1 MTGVDALP
9 TPTVSA
15 IVVTWNMVDLLRR
28 CLAAL
33 QDHGPRGGEME
44 IIVVDN
50 GSADGTI
57 AMLRQ
62 EWPDV
67 RLVANADNLGFT
79 KANNQGIAIARGR
92 QLLLINADAFLTAGC
107 IERMVDRMTKD
118 DRAAVV
124 GPRLVYGDGT
134 WQRWTAGR
142 APSLRAALNHFLFL
156 ERLGRGAPALGGLYL
171 GVDVREARRVDWVS
185 SACMLVRAD
194 AVHAV
199 GGMDERFFV
208 YMDDVDLCQRL
219 REVGWHVWYE
229 PAAEAIHLMG
239 QGSRRRQGG
248 PSPAALRS
256 LNQYFVLRHGE
267 AAAAGLH
274 LIEIIGFGLRAVIY
288 TTAAF
293 VRRETNLRDKA
304 RTHRT
309 FFRLMFQ
316 REYRG

>member
-1 MTGVDALP
+1 MTGVNAFR

-15 IVVTWNMVDLLRR
+15 IVVTWNMADLLAR
-28 CLAAL
+28 CLGTL
-33 QDHGPRGGEME
+33 KDHGPSGNAME

-50 GSADGTI
+50 GSTDGTGE
-57 AMLRQ
+57 MLRR

-67 RLVANADNLGFT
+67 RLIANTDNLGFT
-79 KANNQGIAIARGR
+79 KANNQGIEIARGR
-92 QLLLINADAFLTAGC
+92 YLLLINADAFLTPRC
-107 IERMVDRMTKD
+107 LEPMVDRMAHD
-118 DRAAVV
+118 DRAAVI

-156 ERLGRGAPALGGLYL
+156 ERLGRGAPALAGLYL

-219 REVGWHVWYE
+219 RDAGWHIWYE

-239 QGSRRRQGG
+239 QGSRRQQGG
-248 PSPAALRS
+248 ASPAALRS
-256 LNQYFVLRHGE
+256 LNQYFALRRGRGATAALHVIEVLGFGVRAATYATVAVLRRE
-267 AAAAGLH
+267 AS
-274 LIEIIGFGLRAVIY
+274 
-288 TTAAF
+288 
-293 VRRETNLRDKA
+293 LRDKA
-304 RTHRT
+304 RTHWT

-316 REYRG
+316 RGYRG